1 MVITTFTRQ
10 VISYL
15 IDYFTHLKVV
25 SRYRKPCV
33 KSYNLFNLWQKHQQ
47 LLLIKTPFT
56 PYSLIWCANKQIENI
71 FIVVIGAPED
81 QKSSSSSSYK

>member
-10 VISYL
+10 VISSL
-15 IDYFTHLKVV
+15 IAYFTHLKVV

-33 KSYNLFNLWQKHQQ
+33 KSYNMFNLRQKHQQ

-56 PYSLIWCANKQIENI
+56 PYNLIWCANEQIENI
-71 FIVVIGAPED
+71 CIDVIGAPKA